1 MVSPEAV
8 LNETDLAVPAF
19 MAISENPPAELIVKV
34 PEAFVVA
41 SEATPSVLMVA
52 ETPLDNIVGSL
63 TTTADQVVNAVTVG
77 VVGVVGV
84 VVSVVVVAGV
94 LLELLPPPQAVI
106 EKIISKIAIFFIFLA
121 F

>member
-8 LNETDLAVPAF
+8 LNETELVVPAF

-41 SEATPSVLMVA
+41 SEATPSVPMVA
-52 ETPLDNIVGSL
+52 ETPLDNLVGSL
-63 TTTADQVVNAVTVG
+63 TTTADQVVNVVTVG

-94 LLELLPPPQAVI
+94 LLELLPPPQAEI
-106 EKIISKIAIFFIFLA
+106 DRAISKITIFFIF
-121 F
+121 

>member
-8 LNETDLAVPAF
+8 LNETELVVPAF

-34 PEAFVVA
+34 PEAFAVA
-41 SEATPSVLMVA
+41 SEATPSVPMVE
-52 ETPLDNIVGSL
+52 ETPLDNFVGSL

-84 VVSVVVVAGV
+84 VVSGVVAGV
-94 LLELLPPPQAVI
+94 LLELLPPPQA
-106 EKIISKIAIFFIFLA
+106 EMDRMISKIAIFFIF
-121 F
+121 

>member
-8 LNETDLAVPAF
+8 LNETELVVPAF
-19 MAISENPPAELIVKV
+19 MAISEKPPAELIVKV

-41 SEATPSVLMVA
+41 SEATPSVPMVA
-52 ETPLDNIVGSL
+52 ETPLDNLVGSL

-77 VVGVVGV
+77 VVGVVGLVGV

-94 LLELLPPPQAVI
+94 LLELLPPPQAEI
-106 EKIISKIAIFFIFLA
+106 DKAMSRMTIFFIF
-121 F
+121 

>member
-8 LNETDLAVPAF
+8 LNETELVVPAF

-41 SEATPSVLMVA
+41 SEATPSVPMVA

-77 VVGVVGV
+77 VVGVEGV
-84 VVSVVVVAGV
+84 VVSVVVAEV
-94 LLELLPPPQAVI
+94 LLELLPPPQA
-106 EKIISKIAIFFIFLA
+106 EMDRTISKIAIFFIF
-121 F
+121 

>member
-1 MVSPEAV
+1 
-8 LNETDLAVPAF
+8 

-34 PEAFVVA
+34 PEVFVVA
-41 SEATPSVLMVA
+41 SEATPSVPMVA
-52 ETPLDNIVGSL
+52 ETPLDSIVGSL

-94 LLELLPPPQAVI
+94 LLELLPPPQAEI
-106 EKIISKIAIFFIFLA
+106 DRAISKITIFFIF
-121 F
+121 